1 MLVHLKIDE
10 YNWRE
15 LNLLNSSISEACTT
29 KDTCK
34 KYSYMPV
41 DVPYYIKTFTWYDY
55 YIGDVHYTSD
65 QLLAHLSKH
74 YPEFLI

>member
-1 MLVHLKIDE
+1 MLVHIKIDK

-15 LNLLNSSISEACTT
+15 LNLLNSSISATCTT

-34 KYSYMPV
+34 KYSYIPV
-41 DVPYYIKTFTWYDY
+41 DVSYFIKTFTWYDY

-74 YPEFLI
+74 YPELLI

>member
-1 MLVHLKIDE
+1 MLVTVRSSDG
-10 YNWRE
+10 WRD
-15 LNLLNSSISEACTT
+15 LDLSTSSIS
-29 KDTCK
+29 DIHHFSL
-34 KYSYMPV
+34 KYNFKRFAPV
-41 DVPYYIKTFTWYDY
+41 DVPYFIKTFTWYDY

>member
-1 MLVHLKIDE
+1 MLVTVRSSDG
-10 YNWRE
+10 WRD
-15 LNLLNSSISEACTT
+15 LDLTTSSISDIHYFSLEYRFKHFT
-29 KDTCK
+29 
-34 KYSYMPV
+34 PV

>member
-1 MLVHLKIDE
+1 MLVTVRSSDG
-10 YNWRE
+10 WRD
-15 LNLLNSSISEACTT
+15 LDLSTSSISSTYYFSL
-29 KDTCK
+29 
-34 KYSYMPV
+34 KYNFKRFTPV
-41 DVPYYIKTFTWYDY
+41 NVLHFIKTCTWYDY